1 MTNTSLANNSLNQS
15 NNSQSKMM
23 AIFKCWKHLNKQRK
37 YLRGFKPDVLNDIGF
52 SQQQALATAKNPFW
66 H

>member
-1 MTNTSLANNSLNQS
+1 
-15 NNSQSKMM
+15 MM
-23 AIFKCWKHLNKQRK
+23 AIFSCWKHLNAQRK
-37 YLRGFKPDVLNDIGF
+37 YLRGFKPYVLNDIGF